1 MAVTHGQIDIVFYKS
16 SKTEESEIDLTRQ
29 RISEMSD
36 TELLRFGVT
45 AKHKCSQEL
54 SKHPRLEPLVVQLTE
69 ARAEWI
75 RRHPALPLSISF

>member
-1 MAVTHGQIDIVFYKS
+1 VAVTDGQIDTVFYES
-16 SKTEESEIDLTRQ
+16 SKTDESEIDLTRH

-36 TELLRFGVT
+36 TELLRFGVS

-54 SKHPRLEPLVVQLTE
+54 SKRPRLEPLVMQLTE

-75 RRHPALPLSISF
+75 RRHPELPLNISF